1 MANTSAPSILDEARD
16 CIADR
21 AEERDTDSE
30 RSMKA
35 TVEAFNA
42 MYGKDLTEE
51 QGWQFMVLLKMSRA
65 KGPNMQR
72 DSYVDG
78 SAYFALAGEAASK
91 TREHS
96 SRVAD

>member
-1 MANTSAPSILDEARD
+1 MFWRVRMANTSAPSILDEARD

-42 MYGKDLTEE
+42 MYGKDLTEN

-65 KGPNMQR
+65 KGGKFRLDDYIDQA
-72 DSYVDG
+72 SY
-78 SAYFALAGEAASK
+78 SALAGESHGK
-91 TREHS
+91 
-96 SRVAD
+96 